1 MNTYD
6 ENRKIYFENLAVQV
20 RELVVSEKLYT
31 QHHLSLDDV
40 ADRLEVSRYYVSHAV
55 NNYLGKSFITL
66 VDELRIQEAIR
77 LMGQAGTDKC
87 RITDIASRA
96 GFADRQ
102 LHIVDGKIFK
112 IEEQHH
118 DDTEED
124 TENEE
129 ER

>member
-66 VDELRIQEAIR
+66 VDEL
-77 LMGQAGTDKC
+77 LSYGTRTSTLSSSSSISSDG
-87 RITDIASRA
+87 RA
-96 GFADRQ
+96 
-102 LHIVDGKIFK
+102 
-112 IEEQHH
+112 
-118 DDTEED
+118 TSMP
-124 TENEE
+124 
-129 ER
+129 

>member
-96 GFADRQ
+96 GFTDRQ
-102 LHIVDGKIFK
+102 SFARICRRLTGLTPSELRLKLSTNK
-112 IEEQHH
+112 
-118 DDTEED
+118 
-124 TENEE
+124 
-129 ER
+129 